1 MTRHQYGISVLVRGN
16 QWDREMFVVL
26 SGYRNKG
33 DLKVLDNVFFQTS
46 VQGALLGSLTDK
58 VAKFCVNYQE
68 SEQMYVTKALTTEVA
83 ALLAVRFGV
92 QVITAI
98 SLYGPVATVPA

>member
-1 MTRHQYGISVLVRGN
+1 MS
-16 QWDREMFVVL
+16 
-26 SGYRNKG
+26 
-33 DLKVLDNVFFQTS
+33 
-46 VQGALLGSLTDK
+46 DK

-83 ALLAVRFGV
+83 ALLAVRFGI